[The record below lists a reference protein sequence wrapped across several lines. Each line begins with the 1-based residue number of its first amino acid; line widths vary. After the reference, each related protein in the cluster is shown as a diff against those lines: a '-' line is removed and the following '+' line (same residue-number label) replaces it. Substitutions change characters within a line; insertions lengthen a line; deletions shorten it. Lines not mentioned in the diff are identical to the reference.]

1 MSAPILGRVDVGR
14 IGTALLAALAVCIL
28 PVGTAH
34 AQLFGPQYRSSW
46 DNQVSFGHKHGHGN
60 YHSVQAPTRE
70 RQLPFR
76 SGTHKGT
83 ATVSFRHKHQPG
95 HGNHRFVQAPTRER
109 QLPFRSGTHKGTA
122 TVSFRHKHQPGHGHL
137 VSSDTSTNRA
147 RISFR
152 RAQAPTGARQSHFVQ
167 AQAPTRAR
175 QPRFVQA
182 QVSTQARK
190 I

>member
-1 MSAPILGRVDVGR
+1 MYAPILGRVDVGR

-95 HGNHRFVQAPTRER
+95 HGNHRFVQAQAPTGAR
-109 QLPFRSGTHKGTA
+109 QSRF
-122 TVSFRHKHQPGHGHL
+122 VQ
-137 VSSDTSTNRA
+137 
-147 RISFR
+147 
-152 RAQAPTGARQSHFVQ
+152 AQAPTGARQS
-167 AQAPTRAR
+167 
-175 QPRFVQA
+175 RFVQA